1 MHRCNRLVRTCVR
14 VSREANHDWMIKA
27 VVVLFLFFFLSTNL
41 LITIHKYN
49 SISSTDNSAK
59 VRLIELA
66 LNQTDSSTPASLPMT
81 LLINRLG
88 SLEFLYTHTFLKV
101 QVNHYQQDGIRRR
114 RGERGNKN
122 EPKKDLGV
130 GINQCQHLYVQS
142 FPCK

>member
-1 MHRCNRLVRTCVR
+1 MHRCNGLVWTCVR

-27 VVVLFLFFFLSTNL
+27 VVFFVFFSREPSDNYSWIQQHLVVPR
-41 LITIHKYN
+41 
-49 SISSTDNSAK
+49 STDNSVK

-66 LNQTDSSTPASLPMT
+66 LNQTDSSTPTSPPMT

-114 RGERGNKN
+114 QGERGNKN
-122 EPKKDLGV
+122 EPKERLGS
-130 GINQCQHLYVQS
+130 GHQS
-142 FPCK
+142 VSAFVCSIFSL